1 MINTGSLCKTL
12 GVQILVVTSD
22 NFFLLHCFF
31 VFRQETIYRK
41 VAFFFISFLVWKN
54 SLKPL
59 VTTHLYR
66 WLSFELTVITCIGFS
81 RNNHEDFPG
90 IESLRNSA
98 KTKLFLF
105 SVPEIYLISLETP
118 YFKFVRDSLSY
129 IVLLVLHYALCLSPT
144 TVTFNGLEWVIL
156 IFFIGRYLV
165 EHKQIGDVFHHLKK
179 QGDGGTQSKCIH
191 LKALSMYQR

>member
-1 MINTGSLCKTL
+1 M
-12 GVQILVVTSD
+12 
-22 NFFLLHCFF
+22 
-31 VFRQETIYRK
+31 
-41 VAFFFISFLVWKN
+41 
-54 SLKPL
+54 
-59 VTTHLYR
+59 
-66 WLSFELTVITCIGFS
+66 
-81 RNNHEDFPG
+81 
-90 IESLRNSA
+90 ESLRNNA

-165 EHKQIGDVFHHLKK
+165 ERKQIGDVLQHLKK
-179 QGDGGTQSKCIH
+179 QGDGGAQSKCIH
-191 LKALSMYQR
+191 IIRALSMYQR